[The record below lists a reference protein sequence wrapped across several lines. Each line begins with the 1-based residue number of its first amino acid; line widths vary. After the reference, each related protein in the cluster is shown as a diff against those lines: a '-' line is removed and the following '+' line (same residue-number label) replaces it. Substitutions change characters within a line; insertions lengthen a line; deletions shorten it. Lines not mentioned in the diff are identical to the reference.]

1 MPDLTASSAVLDAP
15 GSRLAA
21 GAPPS
26 SESPGFRRAARAPGE
41 PVEPAGAAGDVRA
54 AGSTGAGRTSEPA
67 GQLVRTV
74 DGAPLTPD
82 VRVLVV
88 TVATGRAAPAAP
100 ISPASLAGSAD
111 AAARASWGSRAAPLA
126 PHTLP
131 SETVPED
138 LAGALSGDLSASQI
152 DDVLALVRA
161 CTGHGPS
168 LCSAGDLSSAVVG
181 ISVIAG
187 AAGLAVTRRRDGR
200 DDTAFPTAR
209 NH

>member
-15 GSRLAA
+15 GSRLAV

-41 PVEPAGAAGDVRA
+41 PVEPAGPVGPAGAAGDARA
-54 AGSTGAGRTSEPA
+54 TGSTGAGRTSGPA

-111 AAARASWGSRAAPLA
+111 AAARASWGSRATPLR
-126 PHTLP
+126 LP
-131 SETVPED
+131 KTHAIGFARIMTP
-138 LAGALSGDLSASQI
+138 LS
-152 DDVLALVRA
+152 V
-161 CTGHGPS
+161 TPS
-168 LCSAGDLSSAVVG
+168 
-181 ISVIAG
+181 
-187 AAGLAVTRRRDGR
+187 
-200 DDTAFPTAR
+200 AFPALRQPSKTDAKR
-209 NH
+209 MSWTFNQMFYS